1 MPQVLIFAKLLL
13 RNFNAIILRIIR
25 KLRSILKKFYKN
37 LVIRY
42 KYNTDEIAVDVN
54 TNNLKTEIK
63 AYGKNRIVQL
73 KAMIEKVKVRIKVLN
88 TYINHQILISG
99 EKSCSTYK

>member
-1 MPQVLIFAKLLL
+1 M
-13 RNFNAIILRIIR
+13 RIIR
-25 KLRSILKKFYKN
+25 KLRSILKKNSIKKN

-88 TYINHQILISG
+88 TYISPNNINKWG
-99 EKSCSTYK
+99 EKLLHL

>member
-1 MPQVLIFAKLLL
+1 M
-13 RNFNAIILRIIR
+13 
-25 KLRSILKKFYKN
+25 
-37 LVIRY
+37 
-42 KYNTDEIAVDVN
+42 DVN

-99 EKSCSTYK
+99 GKVAPPINNDEISDLEELKKWVKRKFKMNQKRV